1 MTSFCHSLQEA
12 PSSIIQTMTDEF
24 EAVLMELRSY
34 SLDTL
39 ERKCEKRSNTFATVR
54 GEAKKTFC
62 RLQDMPKKYEVPISK
77 IQRSIDELKN
87 RNKAEDEVENLSR
100 NSVKILFVIVEKDA
114 LVRRLSE
121 FDEVERKR
129 KAEVEKLREKDE
141 LMEAVIELNNE
152 NIDLINSDLFFK
164 LQTQTTQHKE
174 QEVSPLLSNG
184 EVLDCYIVSCLISIG
199 GFGQIPLLKGEA
211 TCLHSLNCHHNPY
224 GDEPRE
230 PILRYL
236 TYGSTERLRY
246 LVMDHCGANLRE
258 LKRASPNSKFR
269 YFMNID
275 GSCKKRKAS
284 SPFHGTL
291 RYASINTHNR
301 QDLCRWDDLW
311 SVYYIA
317 IENMAGALPWRFIS
331 DRKKVAEMK
340 INCEYN
346 TLQYGEE
353 SSMPQPLRMLAY
365 HLFQSYRDRDSSF
378 YTAPPYGRII
388 REVEY
393 DLDLRHFYKSSPL
406 DWETEQ
412 QSTCPVRDLLFSS
425 SL

>member
-1 MTSFCHSLQEA
+1 MET
-12 PSSIIQTMTDEF
+12 II
-24 EAVLMELRSY
+24 
-34 SLDTL
+34 
-39 ERKCEKRSNTFATVR
+39 NTV
-54 GEAKKTFC
+54 
-62 RLQDMPKKYEVPISK
+62 
-77 IQRSIDELKN
+77 
-87 RNKAEDEVENLSR
+87 
-100 NSVKILFVIVEKDA
+100 
-114 LVRRLSE
+114 
-121 FDEVERKR
+121 
-129 KAEVEKLREKDE
+129 
-141 LMEAVIELNNE
+141 
-152 NIDLINSDLFFK
+152 
-164 LQTQTTQHKE
+164 TQTTQHKE

-199 GFGQIPLLKGEA
+199 GFGQVYTCYHRLTHQRVAIKVESITASIPLLKGEA

-258 LKRASPNSKFR
+258 LKRASPNSKFSMTTSLWIMER
-269 YFMNID
+269 MLSALQFIHSHGWLHRDIKPANFCIGENETRKLYFMNID

-412 QSTCPVRDLLFSS
+412 QSTCPMTEEHGDYESGLKKNLMPVEQPLYDCNGEQSFYCF
-425 SL
+425 